1 MKFVDRLGN
10 EIHNGDEIIY
20 IDWSSYKLYT
30 KLCNGIVTDK
40 AISAAQIPRLQID
53 NNFKNI
59 NIIKKNNDEYEFDV
73 QIVKKQAAVIPDRI
87 VIKTVKSQSEEI
99 KIDETNFLP
108 IFLRNFKRAIDKK
121 FRTFSVGRMKFKFNY
136 SRINF
141 YCSTVL
147 PSTYRNLILT
157 SQEFQQIANQHNIKL
172 R

>member
-20 IDWSSYKLYT
+20 IDWNSYKLYT
-30 KLCNGIVTDK
+30 KLCNGIITDK
-40 AISAAQIPRLQID
+40 EISAAQIPRLQID
-53 NNFKNI
+53 NKFENVNT
-59 NIIKKNNDEYEFDV
+59 IKKNNDEYEFDV

-87 VIKTVKSQSEEI
+87 VIKTVSKSEEI

-121 FRTFSVGRMKFKFNY
+121 FRTFSVGRMKFRFKYARTALYGDSAVFA
-136 SRINF
+136 
-141 YCSTVL
+141 
-147 PSTYRNLILT
+147 YRNIILV
-157 SQEFQQIANQHNIKL
+157 SQEFKQIANQHNIKF